1 MKKNGGR
8 IETDVLVLGSG
19 LSGCLTAL
27 TSAKKG
33 LRVTLITSSR
43 DPEESNTWYAQGGIV
58 AEGENDSPELLEEDI
73 LRAGAGLC
81 NPEAVRTLANEG
93 PKLVNEVLIQ
103 EIGIE
108 FTKGTKGSFHI
119 TKEAAHSRKRILH
132 VDDATGRAIVDKLI
146 QRVRKEPNIKLIS
159 NHSAVDLITNTH
171 HSGNPLSIYEDVTS
185 MGAYIMDKKTKKVKT
200 VLAQKT
206 VLATGGIGQIYLHT
220 TNPEGARGDGLAMAG
235 RAGAAIINAEFIQF
249 HPTTFYKKG
258 ADRFLISE
266 AVRGEGAKLRNGK
279 GELFM
284 KNYDK
289 KMEDLAPRDVVARA
303 IHEEMVK
310 NGDDCV
316 FLDLSFLKGKGVN
329 IKKRFPNIYK
339 KCLAHGIDMTKEL
352 VPVVPSAHYFC
363 GGVKV
368 DSLGRTNVK
377 DLYAVGEV
385 SCTGLHGANRLA
397 STSLLECLVWGYKAG
412 KDIVET
418 IDSVKP
424 KDFSSIPLWED
435 AGLEEEVDPALI
447 YQDWVDIKTTM
458 WNYAGIVRT
467 SKRLER
473 ARADLDY
480 LRHRIEQFYRRTK
493 LTDNLIGL
501 RNGILVAL
509 IVINAA
515 NRNKESIGCHY
526 RKG

>member
-1 MKKNGGR
+1 MSKDKER
-8 IETDVLVLGSG
+8 LQTDVLVLGSG
-19 LSGCLTAL
+19 LSGCIAALTA
-27 TSAKKG
+27 AKKG
-33 LRVTLITSSR
+33 FHVTMVTRSK

-73 LRAGAGLC
+73 LKAGAGLC
-81 NPEAVRTLANEG
+81 NLEAVRILASEG
-93 PKLVNEVLIQ
+93 PKLVEELLIK

-108 FTKGTKGSFHI
+108 FTKKAKNAFHI
-119 TKEAAHSRKRILH
+119 TREAAHSRKRILH
-132 VDDATGRAIVDKLI
+132 VDDATGRAIEDKIIRCIRERKNIELI
-146 QRVRKEPNIKLIS
+146 T
-159 NHSAVDLITNTH
+159 NHTAVDLITNTH
-171 HSGNPLSIYEDVTS
+171 HSRNPLALYEDVTS
-185 MGAYIMDKKTKKVKT
+185 MGAYIMDRTTKRVKT
-200 VLAQKT
+200 VLSKKT

-249 HPTTFYKKG
+249 HPTTFYQKG
-258 ADRFLISE
+258 AERFLISE
-266 AVRGEGAKLRNGK
+266 AVRGEGAKLRNTQGD
-279 GELFM
+279 LFM
-284 KNYDK
+284 KNYDR
-289 KMEDLAPRDVVARA
+289 KMKDLAPRDVVARA

-310 NGDDCV
+310 NGDDYV
-316 FLDLSFLKGKGVN
+316 FLDLSFLKKKRID
-329 IKKRFPNIYK
+329 IKKRFPNIYE
-339 KCLAHGIDMTKEL
+339 KCLQYNIDITKDL
-352 VPVVPSAHYFC
+352 VPVVPAAHYFC

-377 DLYAVGEV
+377 DLYAVGEI

-412 KDIVET
+412 MHIAET
-418 IDSVKP
+418 IKGEKM

-435 AGLEEEVDPALI
+435 TGLEEEVDPALI

-467 SKRLER
+467 TKRLER
-473 ARADLDY
+473 AKADLDY

-509 IVINAA
+509 IVIHAA
-515 NRNKESIGCHY
+515 LRNKKSIGCHY
-526 RKG
+526 RRN